1 LCVVINLTIFLR
13 GLTEKHQSNVVRWS
27 AIENQ
32 EEQESEITVHV
43 ICVARDSIKL
53 QAYRKNIKQFLLTR
67 LHGHLLFG
75 VLPTKR
81 GKHTLSQFPDE
92 KSRFPYFK
100 EYRLDII
107 KDGYPV
113 QQDNLDTSLSNVR
126 ATSFSSSAIVK

>member
-1 LCVVINLTIFLR
+1 MKEWSEAEWSHGSLCFVV
-13 GLTEKHQSNVVRWS
+13 H
-27 AIENQ
+27 
-32 EEQESEITVHV
+32 
-43 ICVARDSIKL
+43 
-53 QAYRKNIKQFLLTR
+53 
-67 LHGHLLFG
+67 G

-92 KSRFPYFK
+92 KKSRFPYFK

>member
-53 QAYRKNIKQFLLTR
+53 QAYRKNIKTIFAHKIAWAFTIRGPTNKTR
-67 LHGHLLFG
+67 KTYAKPISG
-75 VLPTKR
+75 
-81 GKHTLSQFPDE
+81 
-92 KSRFPYFK
+92 
-100 EYRLDII
+100 
-107 KDGYPV
+107 
-113 QQDNLDTSLSNVR
+113 
-126 ATSFSSSAIVK
+126 